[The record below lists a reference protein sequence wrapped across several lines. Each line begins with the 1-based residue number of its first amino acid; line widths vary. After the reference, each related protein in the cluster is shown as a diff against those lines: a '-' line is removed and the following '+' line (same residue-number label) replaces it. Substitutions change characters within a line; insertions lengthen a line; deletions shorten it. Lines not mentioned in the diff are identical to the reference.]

1 MSAGAAAPADA
12 ALFYAPDGYDLST
25 PKLMGRQAA
34 GHSFLRAVVQG
45 RGDGPVWGCAPRGDV
60 RPAFEAQV
68 AAVDPAAEARWCPA
82 HRLDLLEGIGTL
94 SVPGP
99 DLGAH
104 ANLRLRRGPAAYSIC
119 GVTHTTASHRA
130 QDALSSLARSAL
142 MEWDAIICTSA
153 AVAETVRIHR
163 AAEDDYLAW
172 RFGAPVTAPL
182 PQLPVIPLGIHC
194 DDFAAN
200 AEARAAARAAL
211 GLAED
216 EVLALYTG
224 RLSFHAKAHPDPMY
238 RGLEEAARRAGVRV
252 ALLQCGWFANDGQR
266 RAFEESAATAAPRV
280 RALFSDGRD
289 PAARAVAWAAADLFV
304 SLADNIQETF
314 GLTPLEAMASG
325 LPVVVTDWNGYR
337 DTVRDG
343 IDGMRVPTMM
353 APAEPGSALAGAYES
368 GVANYD
374 RYCGLAAQLVAI
386 DDRRLVDALA
396 ALIGDP
402 ALRRRMGEAG
412 RARARGAFDW
422 RVVYPRYQEL
432 WRELAT
438 IRSASA
444 GRTAPVT
451 APARLDPLLAFAHYP
466 THLIGT
472 GTVVAARHRPDG
484 ADYRTLA
491 AGTFFS
497 LAEGAFCTAP
507 LADAMLAASARPLA
521 LADLA
526 ARLGTSAEALL
537 RPAVVL
543 AKMGLLTL
551 HPLETGGTSA

>member
-34 GHSFLRAVVQG
+34 GHSFLRAVVDG
-45 RGDGPVWGCAPRGDV
+45 RGERPVWGCAPRLDV

-68 AAVDPAAEARWCPA
+68 AAIDPSAEARWCPA
-82 HRLDLLEGIGTL
+82 HRLELLERIGTL

-104 ANLRLRRGPAAYSIC
+104 AGLRLRRGPAAFSIC

-142 MEWDAIICTSA
+142 MQWDAIICTSA

-163 AAEDDYLAW
+163 AAEDEYLAW
-172 RFGAPVTAPL
+172 RFGAPVAAPL

-194 DDFAAN
+194 GDFAAT
-200 AEARAAARAAL
+200 AEDRAAARAAL
-211 GLAED
+211 GVAED

-238 RGLEEAARRAGVRV
+238 RGLEEAARRTGAKV

-266 RAFEESAATAAPRV
+266 RAFEETAATAAPGV

-289 PAARAVAWAAADLFV
+289 PAARRHAWAAADLFV

-314 GLTPLEAMASG
+314 GLTPLEAMAAG

-343 IDGMRVPTMM
+343 IDGVRVPTLM
-353 APAEPGSALAGAYES
+353 APAESGSALAGAYES
-368 GVANYD
+368 GVASYD
-374 RYCGLAAQLVAI
+374 RYCGLSAQLVAP
-386 DDRRLVDALA
+386 DDRALGDALA
-396 ALIGDP
+396 ALVGDP
-402 ALRRRMGEAG
+402 ALRRRMGDAG
-412 RARARGAFDW
+412 RARARGTFDW

-432 WRELAT
+432 WRELAA
-438 IRSASA
+438 IRAA
-444 GRTAPVT
+444 AIARPAPATAPG
-451 APARLDPLLAFAHYP
+451 RLDPLLAFAHYP
-466 THLIGT
+466 THLIGAA
-472 GTVVAARHRPDG
+472 TVVAARPRPDG
-484 ADYRTLA
+484 ADYRALA

-507 LADAMLAASARPLA
+507 LADAFLGAAAEPLA
-521 LADLA
+521 IADLA
-526 ARLGTSAEALL
+526 ARLGTSPEALF
-537 RPAVVL
+537 RPAAVL

-551 HPLETGGTSA
+551 RPLEPGGTSA